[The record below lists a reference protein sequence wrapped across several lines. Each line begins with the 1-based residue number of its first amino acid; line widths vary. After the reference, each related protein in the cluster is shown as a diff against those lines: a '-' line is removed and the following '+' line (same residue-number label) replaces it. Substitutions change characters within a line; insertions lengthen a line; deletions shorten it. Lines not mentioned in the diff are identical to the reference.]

1 MPSMSSR
8 THSSS
13 GWSYQK
19 PSGLDWAMETIRSTR
34 RKEIDVTGE
43 TGIAMKDYGL
53 AAYDQIMD
61 LIFFEQPDKFQDVIG
76 EGVRIYLA
84 T

>member
-1 MPSMSSR
+1 
-8 THSSS
+8 
-13 GWSYQK
+13 
-19 PSGLDWAMETIRSTR
+19 
-34 RKEIDVTGE
+34 
-43 TGIAMKDYGL
+43 MKDYRL

-61 LIFFEQPDKFQDVIG
+61 LIFFEQPDEFQDVIG